1 MPTQIASASDAAT
14 VSFGPPSAKNYL
26 NEETTI
32 RSWLLTTDHKRIALL
47 YLFTIIIFFVIAAFA
62 AAFMRIELA
71 TPKGDFVLT
80 QTYNKLFTIH
90 GVLMV
95 WFFLI
100 PSIPTV
106 LGNFLIPL
114 MIGAR
119 DLAFP
124 KLNLASWYIFIT
136 AGAFTLYA
144 VFAGGVET
152 GWTFYTPLSTKY
164 TNTHVFA
171 MAMGVFISGFSS
183 ILTGLNFIIT
193 LHKMRAPGMTWM
205 RLPLFCWSL
214 YATSLIMVLATPV
227 LAVVTM
233 LLAIERLWGVGIFD
247 PALGGDPVLFQ
258 HLFWF
263 YSHPAVYI
271 MILPGF
277 GVISELITCFSR
289 KRIFGYEFIA
299 FASMAIAILGF
310 VVWGHHMFLSSQS
323 VYSGMVFSFLSF
335 MIAVP
340 SAIKVFN
347 WTATLYKGSI
357 TFETP
362 MLYAL
367 GFIGLFTIGGM
378 TGLFV
383 AALATDVHLHDTYFV
398 VAHFHYIMVGGMVL
412 AFMGGLHY
420 WWPKIT
426 GRRYPEMFGQLAAI
440 VTFIGF
446 NLTFF
451 PQFILGYLGM
461 PRRYHAYPPEWQ
473 VWNVLSTAGATI
485 LGVGYAMPFFYL
497 IWSLKKGARA
507 EANPWNAT
515 GLEWQ
520 TASPPPT
527 HNFEETP
534 IVTEEPYGYPLAASE
549 EHHHREHSKPALE
562 HA

>member
-1 MPTQIASASDAAT
+1 MQAQAT
-14 VSFGPPSAKNYL
+14 VRQPFGAHSTHYL
-26 NEETTI
+26 NKETSI
-32 RSWLLTTDHKRIALL
+32 RSWLLATDHKRIAML
-47 YLFTIIIFFVIAAFA
+47 YLFTIIFFFVIAAA
-62 AAFMRIELA
+62 AAGMMRAELL
-71 TPKGDFVLT
+71 TPRGDLVLSE
-80 QTYNKLFTIH
+80 TYNKLFTIH

-106 LGNFLIPL
+106 LGNFLIP
-114 MIGAR
+114 MMVGAR

-124 KLNLASWYIFIT
+124 KLNLLSWYIFIT
-136 AGAFTLYA
+136 AGALALYA
-144 VFAGGVET
+144 VAAGGVDT

-164 TNTHVFA
+164 SNEHVMV
-171 MAMGVFISGFSS
+171 MALGVFVSGFSS

-193 LHKMRAPGMTWM
+193 IHRMRAPGMTWL
-205 RLPLFCWSL
+205 RLPLFVWSI

-227 LAVVTM
+227 LATAMGLIVV
-233 LLAIERLWGVGIFD
+233 ERLWGVGIFD
-247 PALGGDPVLFQ
+247 PALGGDPILFQ

-289 KRIFGYEFIA
+289 KQIFGYRFIA
-299 FASMAIAILGF
+299 FASMAIAVLGF
-310 VVWGHHMFLSSQS
+310 LVWGHHMFLSGQS
-323 VYSGMVFSFLSF
+323 LYSGMVFSFLSF
-335 MIAVP
+335 VIAVP

-378 TGLFV
+378 SGLFV

-398 VAHFHYIMVGGMVL
+398 IAHFHYIMVGGMVL
-412 AFMGGLHY
+412 AFMGGLHF

-426 GRRYPEMFGQLAAI
+426 GRMYPEHLGQLAA
-440 VTFIGF
+440 VTTFIGF

-461 PRRYHAYPPEWQ
+461 PRRYHAYPPEFQ
-473 VWNVLSTAGATI
+473 VWNVLSSAGATI
-485 LGVGYAMPFFYL
+485 LAAGYLMPFGYL
-497 IWSLKKGARA
+497 VWSLKKGKPAGN
-507 EANPWNAT
+507 NPWGAT

-520 TASPPPT
+520 TASPPPE
-527 HNFEETP
+527 HNFDQTP
-534 IVTEEPYGYPLAASE
+534 VVTEEPYAYPLLASVEETHPRRQPAA
-549 EHHHREHSKPALE
+549 HV
-562 HA
+562 